1 MLVGLNDTLTL
12 LTGTFVTVMSA
23 VPFTPSLV
31 AVMVALP
38 AATPVTTPV
47 LLFTVAMAELL
58 LAQVMV
64 RPVSTLL
71 LASRVVAVPVL
82 VAPT

>member
-1 MLVGLNDTLTL
+1 MLVALSDTLTL
-12 LTGTFVTVMSA
+12 DTGTFVTVMLA

-31 AVMVALP
+31 AVMVAVP
-38 AATPVTTPV
+38 AATPVTTP
-47 LLFTVAMAELL
+47 LAFTVATLVLL
-58 LAQVMV
+58 LAHVMV